1 MADDVV
7 KGINI
12 AFRETGASQLINSM
26 TKVDQKYDALIQ
38 KIDEAARA
46 GKISGAAREAGSK
59 AVVREMDRE
68 IASQVKL
75 ASVTGN
81 AEKASKN
88 YRNIQTSV
96 TQAIK
101 DGESIRARELSQLKA
116 QIQAREELAKTLGGR
131 NYLNASTSI
140 DAAIEAR
147 QKESQDFSR
156 SLYSRLNEE
165 ANRASQ
171 SSLPRLRYALYDV
184 STTATVAGA
193 SLLALGTAV
202 AGTSIKMD
210 RQFAD
215 VIRTTGV
222 YLEGSSVSANELRES
237 FNALFAS
244 MPSSWSDL
252 TEIGTLAGQLGV
264 ASENVAEFTKLVT
277 MFASTTDVSVEQAAT
292 AFGRLA
298 ELLDVNSSEYENLGS
313 SILSVGV
320 ASVATESQI
329 INTTS
334 QLASMGSYAGFSAD
348 EVIGLSSAM
357 ASLGTQPELS
367 RGVITRLFVNISNA
381 IADGG
386 ERLEAFGQT
395 AGMTGREFADAW
407 GTDAAGAFQSLIS
420 GLGQVEDQGGNSVR
434 VLQDMGITAARDIPT
449 ILRLAQNHELLAE
462 QMKIARDGYADG
474 TSLQEQYGIVATTV
488 AEKLTVLKNNA
499 QLFVAELGESA
510 NALGPVIDL
519 LTKFVQV
526 ATSLIDNPVTGV
538 VTALV
543 LGLSA
548 ITGALL
554 LATGAMAR
562 FGASAAALRTARTEL
577 ERMAV
582 DLGIVATEAEAAS
595 MRFNKLS
602 ASVMGAATSTRS
614 LTWAMRGLKIATGI
628 GAALIALDI
637 AFEVF
642 SRNASKN
649 TFDLTQ
655 NIEGLQTALAG
666 DTKNAVDEV
675 SDSFQ
680 TLTYYTNETGE
691 SLTEGEVASIRFQE
705 MLQNL
710 RQDSDDVTS
719 SIKEQTIAVG
729 QLTKEWLLNE
739 LTTGEFAEKFQ
750 DIWPQVQGLIQN
762 SGLDLSEILN
772 EALSGKDVDL
782 SGLEQSLNEQLDAI
796 RARQEARRQQLQDEL
811 ILERGGPVSDV
822 ELGQAAG
829 DDETLNRL
837 GEQTRSLMEQKEAVA
852 ALDSFFAQFNVTLA
866 DTAEKMAINSY
877 LSEALGIELDGAGD
891 GAGEFGNKIEDVVS
905 AILEMQNQM
914 LDTESALA
922 TLGKGLAEGGDNWSQ
937 FSEAGRT
944 NLANLSK
951 VMQALAK
958 EYTDPRDL
966 ANAYNDLF
974 NVLTR
979 AGYSA
984 SQLGILRQAIVEL
997 GGATGPSYR
1006 NFSSFFTGFNAG
1018 AEKAKKSAGSVA
1030 KKVRTLSDYVSDLSK
1045 VMGEAFDF
1053 RFGFQTSLDKTITSF
1068 RDISDSFDEA
1078 RQKVRDL
1085 TQAIQDY
1092 QAEISGIQADTN
1104 ILQYFLGIAEE
1115 YDDDLRVA
1123 AIRAELEEQNAK
1135 LAKTQNQL
1143 SDAQSDYSKA
1153 LQKATPDLESNTE
1166 GSIEQR
1172 KAVLDLID
1180 AYKDQIAEYANTGAS
1195 QQQVSLY
1202 ASQLKARFEDQMRT
1216 LGYAESSVRR
1226 YSAAFDDFRTVIE
1239 RIPRNL
1245 TISVNADPALRAI
1258 DEFNAAMRSAR
1269 ASAETPVSMTV
1280 DYGKI
1285 ARGAKLAAEMHALQV
1300 SLSLTTNPTT
1310 VAGYIGRINQI
1321 AALISSG
1328 NYWDGGFTGR
1338 GGKYD
1343 IAGAVHKGEYVIPA
1357 KDVNQSTG
1365 LPYADALNR
1374 LSRGSATPSSSYAG
1388 GGFVSS
1394 GVGVVELG
1402 PSTLQALQ
1410 NMNNVTLVLD
1420 GKALASSV
1428 NHQNS
1433 LSTTRGGY

>member
-1 MADDVV
+1 MADDMIQEVKVVYSSSSGLSNVIADLKKVEDHASRIQKSFDDAFKGGAISGSVYNSATKSLTKEIQRQTDSVV
-7 KGINI
+7 KN
-12 AFRETGASQLINSM
+12 A
-26 TKVDQKYDALIQ
+26 DAVQ
-38 KIDEAARA
+38 QMRKATADTAA
-46 GKISGAAREAGSK
+46 
-59 AVVREMDRE
+59 
-68 IASQVKL
+68 
-75 ASVTGN
+75 
-81 AEKASKN
+81 
-88 YRNIQTSV
+88 
-96 TQAIK
+96 
-101 DGESIRARELSQLKA
+101 
-116 QIQAREELAKTLGGR
+116 
-131 NYLNASTSI
+131 
-140 DAAIEAR
+140 
-147 QKESQDFSR
+147 
-156 SLYSRLNEE
+156 
-165 ANRASQ
+165 
-171 SSLPRLRYALYDV
+171 SLPRLRYALYDV
-184 STTATVAGA
+184 STTATIAGA
-193 SLLALGTAV
+193 SFLALGTAV
-202 AGTSIKMD
+202 AGTAIKMD

-215 VIRTTGV
+215 VIRTAGV
-222 YLEGSSVSANELRES
+222 YLDGSSVSANELRES
-237 FNALFAS
+237 FNSLFAS

-264 ASENVAEFTKLVT
+264 ASENVADFTKLVT

-348 EVIGLSSAM
+348 EVVGLSSAL

-367 RGVITRLFVNISNA
+367 RGTITRLFVNISNA

-386 ERLEAFGQT
+386 ERLEAFGRT
-395 AGMTGREFADAW
+395 ANMTGAQFAQAW
-407 GTDAAGAFQSLIS
+407 GQDAAGAFQSLIS
-420 GLGQVEDQGGNSVR
+420 GLGQVEDQGGNAVQ

-449 ILRLAQNHELLAE
+449 ILRLAQNHKLLAE
-462 QMKIARDGYADG
+462 QMQIARDGYADG
-474 TSLQEQYGIVATTV
+474 TALQEQYGIVANTV

-526 ATSLIDNPVTGV
+526 ATSLVDNPVTGV

-562 FGASAAALRTARTEL
+562 FGASAAALKTARTEL

-582 DLGIVATEAEAAS
+582 DLGIVGTQAEAAS

-602 ASVMGAATSTRS
+602 ASVMAATTSTRS
-614 LTWAMRGLKIATGI
+614 LTWAMRGLKFATGI

-637 AFEVF
+637 AFEAF
-642 SRNASKN
+642 SRNASKGA
-649 TFDLTQ
+649 FDLTQ
-655 NIEGLQTALAG
+655 NVEGLQAALAE
-666 DTKNAVDEV
+666 DTKNAVDDV

-705 MLQNL
+705 MLRNL

-729 QLTKEWLLNE
+729 KLTKEWLLNE

-750 DIWPQVQGLIQN
+750 DIWPQVQGLIAN

-796 RARQEARRQQLQDEL
+796 RARQETRRQQLKDEL
-811 ILERGGPVSDV
+811 GLEPGYAGDI
-822 ELGQAAG
+822 ELGRVAW
-829 DDETLNRL
+829 DDATLNRL
-837 GEQTRSLMEQKEAVA
+837 GEQTRFLMEQKEAVS

-877 LSEALGIELDGAGD
+877 LSKALGIELDGAGD
-891 GAGEFGNKIEDVVS
+891 GAGEFGDKIEDVVS
-905 AILEMQNQM
+905 AILEMQNQV

-922 TLGKGLAEGGDNWSQ
+922 TLGKGLAEGGDDWSQ

-951 VMQALAK
+951 VMQTLAK

-984 SQLGILRQAIVEL
+984 SQLGILRQAILEL

-1006 NFSSFFTGFNAG
+1006 DFSSFFTGFNAG
-1018 AEKAKKSAGSVA
+1018 GEKAKKTAGSVA

-1143 SDAQSDYSKA
+1143 TDAQSDYSKA
-1153 LQKATPDLESNTE
+1153 LQKATPDLDSNTE

-1195 QQQVSLY
+1195 QQQVALY

-1216 LGYAESSVRR
+1216 LGYAESSIRK

-1269 ASAETPVSMTV
+1269 ASAETPVRMSA

-1285 ARGAKLAAEMHALQV
+1285 ARGAKLVAEMQGLQMALP
-1300 SLSLTTNPTT
+1300 LTNYKP
-1310 VAGYIGRINQI
+1310 ARDGYISRINQI
-1321 AALISSG
+1321 SAMLSSG

-1402 PSTLQALQ
+1402 PSTLQSLQ